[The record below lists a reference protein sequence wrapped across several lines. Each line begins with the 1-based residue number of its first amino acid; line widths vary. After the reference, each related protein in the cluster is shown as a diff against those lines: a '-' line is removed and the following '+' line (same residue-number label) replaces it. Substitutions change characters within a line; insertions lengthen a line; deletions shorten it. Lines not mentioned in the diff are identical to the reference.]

1 MKFTEL
7 KDDIKNGAR
16 PIYLIEGEDAYFR
29 LKAEE
34 QILTAFSEM
43 PELNF
48 SSYDGSQYKGANLT
62 DIVSAVMS
70 YPFMTEKRIV
80 KVTDFYPSEADYE
93 KYLKPTFENMPETA
107 ILIIVNAAS
116 GKGAELK
123 RKKCV
128 AYIDCGKADEEAV
141 TKWAYITLKRAGV
154 TADVEACSAIAAYCL
169 FDMARVAS
177 ETEKLIALKKGERLT
192 RAEVDDLVY
201 KDADYRIYEMTDAVS
216 RKNYAK
222 FAEISADL
230 LTKGFDENA
239 QIAALSSYFR
249 KLLITL
255 TSDGGDASLAKAMKM
270 KEYGVTKNR
279 ERARAIGR
287 ERLLSI
293 TDGLYELSASVKNGT
308 ITPAG
313 AYASAVAKLL
323 FV

>member
-16 PIYLIEGEDAYFR
+16 PIYLLEGEDAYFR

-34 QILTAFSEM
+34 QILSAFSEM

-48 SSYDGSQYKGANLT
+48 SSYDGAQYKGANLS
-62 DIVSAVMS
+62 DLVSALLS
-70 YPFMTEKRIV
+70 YPFMAEKRIV
-80 KVTDFYPSEADYE
+80 KITDFYPSEADYE
-93 KYLKPTFENMPETA
+93 KYLKATFENMPDTA
-107 ILIIVNAAS
+107 ILIIVNPSA

-128 AYIDCGKADEEAV
+128 TYIDCGKADEEAV

-154 TADVEACSAIAAYCL
+154 TADVEACDAIAKYCL
-169 FDMARVAS
+169 CDMARVAF
-177 ETEKLIALKKGERLT
+177 ETEKIIALKKGERLT
-192 RAEVDDLVY
+192 RADVDGLVY

-216 RKNYAK
+216 KKNYAK

-239 QIAALSSYFR
+239 QIAALASYFR

-255 TSDGGDASLAKAMKM
+255 TSDESDLTLGKAMKT
-270 KEYGVTKNR
+270 KEYAVAKNR
-279 ERARAIGR
+279 ERARAIGK
-287 ERLLSI
+287 ERLISV
-293 TDGLYELSASVKNGT
+293 TDGLYELSASIKNGA
-308 ITPAG
+308 ITAYG
-313 AYASAVAKLL
+313 AYVAACAKLL
-323 FV
+323 FA